1 MGAWIVYVCI
11 AAAVLIAACGG
22 SVSSGQAQP
31 MAGPSLD
38 GGVPHPS
45 PDGGGQPAILDGDV
59 PSPSPDGGAEPAV
72 PAGEVPSLDGGPPR
86 ACVAPDAGDPEA
98 SEPMAPQY
106 HRASGECCPA
116 DRATGGD
123 PFMDTLGTCISDS
136 DCNAGVNGRCL
147 AIPNIFA
154 CSYDTC
160 FSDSDCAPRTPCLCR
175 PLPTSQSPNYCAG
188 GSECATDSDCGPGGY
203 CSPSPSPDYSCLT
216 ANPPAYYCHTPQD
229 ECTNDSDCGS
239 LDAGDPSF
247 HDVNLC
253 LYETGGW
260 ACGILGCALP

>member
-1 MGAWIVYVCI
+1 MGVWIAYVCI
-11 AAAVLIAACGG
+11 AAAVLTAACGG
-22 SVSSGQAQP
+22 NMSSGQPQP
-31 MAGPSLD
+31 TT
-38 GGVPHPS
+38 
-45 PDGGGQPAILDGDV
+45 
-59 PSPSPDGGAEPAV
+59 PSPDGGAEPAV
-72 PAGEVPSLDGGPPR
+72 PAGDVPSLDGGPPR
-86 ACVAPDAGDPEA
+86 ACVPPDAGGPEA
-98 SEPMAPQY
+98 SEPMAPEY
-106 HRASGECCPA
+106 HRASGECCTA
-116 DRATGGD
+116 DRAPGD
-123 PFMDTLGTCISDS
+123 TFDAFEHDQGTCMSDS
-136 DCNAGVNGRCL
+136 DCDAGVNGRCL
-147 AIPNIFA
+147 AIQFFG